1 MTRAGAKQGRFLTGS
16 TMGHVMRMTLTGAT
30 GITFIFLVDAANLFW
45 ISQLGEPQLMAAIGF
60 AFAIQFFTVS
70 IGIGLMIGA
79 TALVA
84 RAIGAGRMARA
95 RRQAT
100 GGAMIAGTAMA
111 VVAAL
116 TIGFRHELLTLLG
129 AQGATEALAARYL
142 VWSMPSLPIMAL
154 GMVANGSL
162 RAQGD
167 GRRSMFV
174 TLVPGGVTMII
185 DPVMIYGMNMGL
197 DGAALGIGLS
207 RLVMVSMALRYA
219 VGTHDLMA
227 RPGLA
232 PLRLTWR
239 PYLAIAVPA
248 VLTQMATPAG
258 NSVLTSV
265 MAPYGDDAMAGW
277 AVVGRLTV
285 VAFGGIFAL
294 AGAIGGIFGQNFG
307 AREFA
312 RLRSTYR
319 DALVFALIYT
329 LLAWG
334 LLMAAGDAVTRSFA
348 LGPEGAA
355 VVRAFT
361 HVGAGGFLF
370 AAALFVSNSAFNA
383 LGRPAR
389 STLSNWTR
397 DGLLTLPLGLALA
410 AGFGAAGVIYA
421 QALASL
427 LVGCAACWWGWRFV
441 LGLERRMLPGLDRAR
456 DCARDRA

>member
-16 TMGHVMRMTLTGAT
+16 TMGHVTRMTLTGAT

-45 ISQLGEPQLMAAIGF
+45 ISQLDQPQLMASIGF

-70 IGIGLMIGA
+70 IGIGMMVAA
-79 TALVA
+79 TALVS
-84 RAIGAGRMARA
+84 RAIGSGRMARA

-100 GGAMIAGTAMA
+100 GGAMFAC
-111 VVAAL
+111 AAL
-116 TIGFRHELLTLLG
+116 AAVAVLVIGFRHELLTLLG
-129 AQGATEALAARYL
+129 AQGETEALAARYL
-142 VWSMPSLPIMAL
+142 LWSMPSLPMMAL
-154 GMVANGSL
+154 GMVANAAL

-174 TLVPGGVTMII
+174 TLVPGAVTMVV
-185 DPVMIYGMNMGL
+185 DPLMIYGLGMGL

-207 RLVMVSMALRYA
+207 RLVMMSMALRFA
-219 VGTHDLMA
+219 VGTHDLLA
-227 RPGLA
+227 RPGLG

-258 NSVLTSV
+258 NSLLTGV

-285 VAFGGIFAL
+285 VAFGGIFSL

-307 AREFA
+307 ARQFG
-312 RLRSTYR
+312 RLRSAYR
-319 DALVFALIYT
+319 DALIFALVYT
-329 LLAWG
+329 LVAWM
-334 LLMAAGDAVTRSFA
+334 LLMAAGDAVTRGFA

-383 LGRPAR
+383 MGRPAR

-397 DGLLTLPLGLALA
+397 DGLLTLPLGLVLA

-441 LGLERRMLPGLDRAR
+441 TGLERRMVSAFDRA
-456 DCARDRA
+456 